1 MEKTY
6 LGDGLYAECDGYMI
20 RLMAN
25 NPSTPDNEVFMEDWV
40 FQALLDF
47 ARRIGWLKDKADQQ
61 EAEKKAGADGATV

>member
-1 MEKTY
+1 
-6 LGDGLYAECDGYMI
+6 
-20 RLMAN
+20 MAN